1 MKAEL
6 NIEQIMEVIPHR
18 YPFLMVDRILDIQ
31 PGQSA
36 MGLKNVSI
44 NEPYFAG
51 HFPGKPV
58 MPGVLMIE
66 SMAQVGACALLAMN
80 EYRSYLAYLAG
91 VDHVR
96 FRRMAS
102 PGDTLLIK
110 SELLNIK
117 GNIGKGR
124 GEITVN
130 NEPLCKGEFWF
141 SLSRLEG

>member
-1 MKAEL
+1 MSFEL
-6 NIEQIMEVIPHR
+6 NIEQIMQILPHR
-18 YPFLMVDRILDIQ
+18 YPFLMVDKILEIN
-31 PGQSA
+31 PGESA
-36 MGLKNVSI
+36 LGLKNVSI

-51 HFPGKPV
+51 HFPGHPV

-66 SMAQVGACALLAMN
+66 AMAQVGACALLAMDK
-80 EYRSYLAYLAG
+80 YRNHLAYLAG
-91 VDHVR
+91 VDHIR

-124 GEITVN
+124 GVITIN
-130 NEPLCKGEFWF
+130 SEALCKGEFWF
-141 SLSRLEG
+141 SLNRLEG